1 MRFCP
6 VCENMYYVR
15 MLTNE
20 DQEESLVHYCRHC
33 GHTDNTLIEDNM
45 CVLHTNF
52 KKKEQKFHNFINE
65 YTKLD
70 PTLPRLNSMK
80 CPNEGCPSNRG
91 EQSREIIYI
100 RYDDLHMKYVY
111 LCSRCEKV
119 WKTGDKQ

>member
-15 MLTNE
+15 LTE
-20 DQEESLVHYCRHC
+20 DDSNLIHYCRHC
-33 GHTDNTLIEDNM
+33 GHEDDTIVEDNM

-70 PTLPRLNSMK
+70 PTLPRLNTMK
-80 CPNEGCPSNRG
+80 CPNHECPSNT
-91 EQSREIIYI
+91 ENQTREIIYI
-100 RYDDLHMKYVY
+100 RYDDTQMKYVY
-111 LCSRCEKV
+111 LCTRCDQV